1 MKKAFTTAITE
12 TIVLVASHTMAA
24 QTFERFW
31 QKVSPKLQ
39 DGVSYLEKTDQ
50 DELLGRKTFME
61 VVTFRD
67 ARITRIINSCL
78 EDFLHSDILAL
89 IDSVQKLQDQI
100 AKRKQRIN
108 SWRLGLISAPAS
120 TLNPLRQSRARLF
133 KKIKKEQAC
142 IEHDTAQIASLKT
155 ETLAKLS
162 SAGIALTGAQLDS
175 LLYTAEG
182 AELAQI
188 MAVAENIRAIQ
199 AHLSSSMDPAN
210 NAQVRTC
217 SGFLMLCYRIY
228 VEIIE
233 RAVSKI
239 SGSYLERLSELADE
253 ANRQILRAKVLYE
266 QSKKT
271 SDIARSN
278 MEINA
283 RTISLIALYRD
294 HLNNRLKE
302 LERLRKEMLANY
314 ELSLNTFRTVK
325 VGSELLS
332 VIASGEKDLD
342 AIFNFEPPQLKSIY
356 TDGLAE
362 EFEQITRKL
371 KGRTVS

>member
-1 MKKAFTTAITE
+1 
-12 TIVLVASHTMAA
+12 
-24 QTFERFW
+24 
-31 QKVSPKLQ
+31 
-39 DGVSYLEKTDQ
+39 
-50 DELLGRKTFME
+50 ME

-67 ARITRIINSCL
+67 ASITRIINSCL

-371 KGRTVS
+371 KGKTVS

>member
-108 SWRLGLISAPAS
+108 SWHLGLISAPAS

-133 KKIKKEQAC
+133 KKIKK
-142 IEHDTAQIASLKT
+142 
-155 ETLAKLS
+155 
-162 SAGIALTGAQLDS
+162 
-175 LLYTAEG
+175 
-182 AELAQI
+182 
-188 MAVAENIRAIQ
+188 
-199 AHLSSSMDPAN
+199 
-210 NAQVRTC
+210 
-217 SGFLMLCYRIY
+217 
-228 VEIIE
+228 
-233 RAVSKI
+233 
-239 SGSYLERLSELADE
+239 
-253 ANRQILRAKVLYE
+253 
-266 QSKKT
+266 
-271 SDIARSN
+271 
-278 MEINA
+278 
-283 RTISLIALYRD
+283 
-294 HLNNRLKE
+294 
-302 LERLRKEMLANY
+302 
-314 ELSLNTFRTVK
+314 
-325 VGSELLS
+325 
-332 VIASGEKDLD
+332 
-342 AIFNFEPPQLKSIY
+342 
-356 TDGLAE
+356 
-362 EFEQITRKL
+362 
-371 KGRTVS
+371 